1 MPPVAPRPHAQVL
14 YSAAADC
21 GRPLP
26 GPAWCLRPMPE
37 LDLAKLAQ
45 RARRDAAKAPLA
57 TDASHLFRWW

>member
-1 MPPVAPRPHAQVL
+1 MAPVAPRPHAQVL

-37 LDLAKLAQ
+37 LDLAKLAH

-57 TDASHLFRWW
+57 TDASHLFR